1 MTIKL
6 YTPIC
11 LRYILPWLFS
21 TQYKTGGEKHGN
33 FENGVHP
40 SSVEMQIA
48 GKFLS
53 ECNEKKEQKSVMSVI
68 TNRNEQGT
76 WQSCTLNSKVSQGG
90 AQGYRINSFQ

>member
-21 TQYKTGGEKHGN
+21 IQYKTGGEKHGN
-33 FENGVHP
+33 FENSAHP

-76 WQSCTLNSKVSQGG
+76 
-90 AQGYRINSFQ
+90 